1 MMLIALILSWIVAF
15 EHLFIMILEMF
26 FSTTSTAQNAFEL
39 KPEFLNQKE
48 AKSLMANQGLYN
60 GFIGVGLMVVLLILS
75 GAALKSMLLLFTGFV
90 FIAAVFGSLTA
101 AKKIILVQ
109 GLPAL
114 LAFIAIALAL

>member
-1 MMLIALILSWIVAF
+1 MLIALILSWIVAL

-26 FSTTSTAQNAFEL
+26 FSTTSTAQNAFEVE
-39 KPEFLNQKE
+39 PEFLNQKE

>member
-1 MMLIALILSWIVAF
+1 MLIALILSWIVAF

-114 LAFIAIALAL
+114 LAFITIALAL

>member
-1 MMLIALILSWIVAF
+1 MLIALILSWIVAF

>member
-1 MMLIALILSWIVAF
+1 MLIALILSWIVAF

-75 GAALKSMLLLFTGFV
+75 GAALKSMLLLFTGFI

>member
-1 MMLIALILSWIVAF
+1 MLIALILSWIVAL

-26 FSTTSTAQNAFEL
+26 FSTSSTAQNAFEL

-60 GFIGVGLMVVLLILS
+60 GFISIGLMIVLLILS

-90 FIAAVFGSLTA
+90 FIAAIFGSLTA

-114 LAFIAIALAL
+114 LAFIAIAFTL

>member
-1 MMLIALILSWIVAF
+1 MLIALILSWIVAF

-114 LAFIAIALAL
+114 LAFVAIALAL